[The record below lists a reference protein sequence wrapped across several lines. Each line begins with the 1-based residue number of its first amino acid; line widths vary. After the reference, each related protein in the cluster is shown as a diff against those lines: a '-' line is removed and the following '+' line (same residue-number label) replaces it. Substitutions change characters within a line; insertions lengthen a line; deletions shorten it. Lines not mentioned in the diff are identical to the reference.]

1 MKGGSGKGID
11 GEEGGREDH
20 DWMEEGRG
28 KDERSNVTHL
38 EGKRGGEG
46 GGRGEDNR
54 RRKGEKGEEG
64 RRLDGKKGN
73 TKGVIGPKE
82 RAKVGGRG

>member
-38 EGKRGGEG
+38 EGKRGGREAEEG
-46 GGRGEDNR
+46 GGQ
-54 RRKGEKGEEG
+54 
-64 RRLDGKKGN
+64 
-73 TKGVIGPKE
+73 
-82 RAKVGGRG
+82 

>member
-38 EGKRGGEG
+38 EGKRG
-46 GGRGEDNR
+46 
-54 RRKGEKGEEG
+54 RRKRGGTIGGEKAKRE
-64 RRLDGKKGN
+64 RRDDDWMEKRG
-73 TKGVIGPKE
+73 IRKE
-82 RAKVGGRG
+82 

>member
-38 EGKRGGEG
+38 EGKRGGREAEEG
-46 GGRGEDNR
+46 RTIG
-54 RRKGEKGEEG
+54 GEKGKRE
-64 RRLDGKKGN
+64 RRDDDWMEKRG
-73 TKGVIGPKE
+73 IRKE
-82 RAKVGGRG
+82 